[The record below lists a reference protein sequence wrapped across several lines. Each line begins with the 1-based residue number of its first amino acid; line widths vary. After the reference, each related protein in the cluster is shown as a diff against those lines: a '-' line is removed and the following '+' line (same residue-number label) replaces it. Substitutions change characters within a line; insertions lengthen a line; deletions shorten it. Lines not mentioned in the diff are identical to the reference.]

1 MIATTTTTTTTTNTT
16 TTATT
21 PREDITTRYEDA
33 RRQLGRAL
41 QEYADDLDRDT
52 DASPAA
58 LEISR
63 QRAAV
68 IARGLEFFGPLRR
81 FVQQE
86 YTLWAGAS
94 RVDPPIDDLIAAIY
108 LAAVDHAE
116 DAPNARA
123 FYVWL
128 RRIGRRE
135 IRAAIIDN
143 ERVARME
150 QSLETPV
157 ATIGEWP
164 DRVIRLI
171 QILADPDGVIPD
183 DVLEQE
189 ETRQLLEAL
198 LTRLPE
204 QWREVFLLRAI
215 DGWTVEDITAA
226 EGVEAGDVRAM
237 IESSR
242 MVLRAWLEDD
252 RHLVA
257 AGGFA

>member
-1 MIATTTTTTTTTNTT
+1 MVATTTTTNTT

-21 PREDITTRYEDA
+21 PREDITTRYEAA

-41 QEYADDLDRDT
+41 QEYADDLDQNT
-52 DASPAA
+52 DAGPTA
-58 LEISR
+58 LDISR

-86 YTLWAGAS
+86 YALWAGDTHAE
-94 RVDPPIDDLIAAIY
+94 PPVDDLVAAIY

-123 FYVWL
+123 FYLWL

-135 IRAAIIDN
+135 IRAAIIDS
-143 ERVARME
+143 ERVARMA

-157 ATIGEWP
+157 ATVGEWP

-171 QILADPDGVIPD
+171 QILADPDGLIPD
-183 DVLEQE
+183 DLLEQE

-204 QWREVFLLRAI
+204 QWREVFLLRAV

-257 AGGFA
+257 AEGFA